1 MEYSYSYKLFNG
13 YIYID
18 FVVTS
23 GSYSYKD
30 CVTIECNDDKIIPD
44 TEIKNLIEQR
54 YNSWIE
60 YLQNQTQISEM
71 NLDNNYGE

>member
-1 MEYSYSYKLFNG
+1 MEYSYSTKFTNE

-18 FVVTS
+18 FFVTA
-23 GSYSYKD
+23 GKNSYKD
-30 CVTIECNDDKIIPD
+30 CITIELNDDNAISD
-44 TEIKNLIEQR
+44 TEIKNLIEHR
-54 YNSWIE
+54 YTSWLE